1 MKMKLEVSPDPL
13 VGKEVFAI
21 IHIRSIEEAQ
31 HTKLEFRASEGIEV
45 LTEATE
51 FYLELT
57 DDQWVE
63 YKIPFRV
70 TEEGI
75 SIISTYAF
83 NSNEP
88 GSDFGFGV
96 GKTLYIKSTDD
107 AGTVS
112 KTKFDD

>member
-51 FYLELT
+51 FYLEL
-57 DDQWVE
+57 
-63 YKIPFRV
+63 
-70 TEEGI
+70 
-75 SIISTYAF
+75 
-83 NSNEP
+83 
-88 GSDFGFGV
+88 
-96 GKTLYIKSTDD
+96 KSSPMLGQ
-107 AGTVS
+107 AVRLWPVPRS
-112 KTKFDD
+112 